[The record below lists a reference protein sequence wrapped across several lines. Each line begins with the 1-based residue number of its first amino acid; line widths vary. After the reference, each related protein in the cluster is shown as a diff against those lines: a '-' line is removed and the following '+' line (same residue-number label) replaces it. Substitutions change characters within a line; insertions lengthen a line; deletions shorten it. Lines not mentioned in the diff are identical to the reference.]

1 MAGQES
7 KKRSGRKR
15 FFKKIILRGLRF
27 FKRYSVKRYAITFA
41 CCVVALFLFQ
51 VHLLD
56 KVELILLDY
65 RFRLKPSPPM
75 NEEIVSIDIAQDSIE
90 HLGRWPWDRNWHAGM
105 ITALKEFNA
114 RAVFYDVIFSEP
126 TSDAY
131 DAVMSESLTHA
142 GNVYLPY
149 VFNVEAMDSRRPITD
164 DDIYGVDASIPQFAL
179 LAKGTGFINI
189 LPDPDGILRRVPLI
203 IEYGGKRYLQAALC
217 LACDLLGVAEGEIV
231 VKKGKYIR
239 LIVKGKE
246 GIAARNIDIPIDAN
260 YQMMIN
266 WPSRWKESFKHF
278 SFLDV
283 LRSFSMVYKNQ
294 RPLIQPGFFKGKICV
309 VGMSVSGL
317 IDIKPTPLEPLYPA
331 MGVNACVLDNI
342 LRSDFC
348 RPADGVLTALLIIL
362 MAFFTT
368 LLLSLYHPVRG
379 LVSVV
384 VLLSCFS
391 AASIAVFLYFG
402 LWVNITYPAFAM
414 IFTYTGIMIY
424 NEFRIMLEKKRFF
437 DMAITDALTGLYQKS
452 HFNTLMKSV
461 FADRRSCR
469 NKKGRMSLIIA
480 DIDHFKQINDTYG
493 HLFGDVVLKNVAR
506 TIKSAC
512 RPLDICA
519 RYGGEEFIIML
530 PQTTIKEAVSFAER
544 IRKAVEAKTFRYMKR
559 SCKVTISLGVAELDQ
574 ERNQQL
580 LVQKA
585 DMALYQAKARG
596 RNIVCRG

>member
-1 MAGQES
+1 MVSRENR
-7 KKRSGRKR
+7 KKLARKR
-15 FFKKIILRGLRF
+15 LFKKIRLRGIRF
-27 FKRYSVKRYAITFA
+27 FRDYSVRRYAITLA
-41 CCVVALFLFQ
+41 CCLIVLFLFQ
-51 VHLLD
+51 MRSLD

-65 RFRLKPSPPM
+65 RFRLIPPQPLSQ
-75 NEEIVSIDIAQDSIE
+75 EIVSIDIAQDSID

-126 TSDAY
+126 TNDAY
-131 DAVMSESLTHA
+131 DAVMSESLAHA

-149 VFNVEAMDSRRPITD
+149 AFKVEAMDSRKAITD
-164 DDIYGVDASIPQFAL
+164 NDIYGIDASMPQFAL

-203 IEYGGKRYLQAALC
+203 IEYNGKRYFQSAFC
-217 LACDLLGVAEGEIV
+217 LACDLLGVSEKEII

-239 LIVKGKE
+239 LPVNGKE
-246 GIAARNIDIPIDAN
+246 GVRARNIDIPIDTN
-260 YQMMIN
+260 YQMVIN
-266 WPSRWKESFKHF
+266 WPGRWKESFRHF
-278 SFLDV
+278 SFFDV
-283 LRSFSMVYKNQ
+283 IKSFSMVCKNQ
-294 RPLIQPGFFKGKICV
+294 HPIVPADSLSGKICV

-331 MGVNACVLDNI
+331 MGVNACILDNI
-342 LRSDFC
+342 FRSDFC
-348 RPADGVLTALLIIL
+348 RFVPNALTVLLIVF

-368 LLLSLYHPVRG
+368 LLLSLYHLVRG
-379 LVSVV
+379 LLSAAA
-384 VLLSCFS
+384 LLCCFC
-391 AASIAVFLYFG
+391 AASIMVFLYSG
-402 LWVNITYPAFAM
+402 VLVNITYPAFAM

-424 NEFRIMLEKKRFF
+424 NEFRIMVEKRRFF

-461 FADRRSCR
+461 FSDRRSR
-469 NKKGRMSLIIA
+469 KNKTGAMSLIVA

-493 HLFGDVVLKNVAR
+493 HLFGDMVLRGVAR
-506 TIKSAC
+506 TIKSVC

-530 PQTTIKEAVSFAER
+530 PQTTAKEAMGFAER
-544 IRKAVEAKTFRYMKR
+544 IRKAVENKIFRYMKR
-559 SCKVTISLGVAELDQ
+559 SCKVTISLGVAELDR
-574 ERNQQL
+574 EKNQQL

-585 DMALYQAKARG
+585 DTALYQAKARG
-596 RNIVCRG
+596 RNTVCKG